1 MQLALDLSLSISIVP
16 RPPTSRGPKSLGRQ
30 VEGPRR
36 NPKGICVAILETTLE
51 TFRQKRVALASRAQ
65 SRMNIAGYFK
75 LSDSRS
81 VSGSM
86 PKAVVKCKKFAL
98 NREC

>member
-1 MQLALDLSLSISIVP
+1 MQLALDLSFSISIVP
-16 RPPTSRGPKSLGRQ
+16 RPPT
-30 VEGPRR
+30 
-36 NPKGICVAILETTLE
+36 
-51 TFRQKRVALASRAQ
+51 
-65 SRMNIAGYFK
+65 YFK
-75 LSDSRS
+75 LSDLRS